1 MTSTADTTAVP
12 VADPG
17 RAVSEHREELLGA
30 IERVLA
36 AGRYVHGPEHA
47 AFEEELASFVG
58 VAHCAG
64 VANGTDALELA
75 LAAVGCSPGDMVVVA
90 ANAGGYA
97 TAAAGRLGCTV
108 VFADVDPITLGL
120 TAATVESVLT
130 GATRAVVATHLYGL
144 MCGIE
149 SLVALCQERGIAVVE
164 DCAQAAGARRGGLR
178 AGAFGDAATFSF
190 YPTKNLAAIGDGGA
204 VVTNDAAID
213 ERVRAL
219 RQYGWS
225 EKYRVDVPGGWNSR
239 LDELQAAILR
249 VGLAHLDERNARR
262 RDFVRRYAD
271 ALPAHA
277 GRVVWN
283 DGEDFVAHL
292 AVILAND
299 RESLQE
305 ALAAA
310 EIGTDIHYPRADHQ
324 QEAWRTDDSLPV
336 TEHAVAHVLTIPCF
350 PELTRGEVE
359 RIAGVLID
367 L

>member
-1 MTSTADTTAVP
+1 VTPVGDMIAVP

-17 RAVSEHREELLGA
+17 RAIAAHRDEILDA

-36 AGRYVHGPEHA
+36 SGRYVHGPEHA
-47 AFEEELASFVG
+47 AFEEELASFLG

-64 VANGTDALELA
+64 VASGTDALELA

-108 VFADVDPITLGL
+108 VFADVDPVTLGL
-120 TAATVESVLT
+120 TAATVEPVLT
-130 GATRAVVATHLYGL
+130 GTTRAVVGTHLYGL

-149 SLVALCQERGIAVVE
+149 GLVALCGERGIAVVE
-164 DCAQAAGARRGGLR
+164 DCAQSVGARRGGR
-178 AGAFGDAATFSF
+178 YAGSFGDAATFSF

-204 VVTNDAAID
+204 VVTDDRAID
-213 ERVRAL
+213 ERLRAL

-225 EKYRVDVPGGWNSR
+225 DKYRVDVPGGWNSR
-239 LDELQAAILR
+239 LDELQAAVLR
-249 VGLAHLDERNARR
+249 VGLAHLDDRNARR

-277 GRVVWN
+277 GRFVWS

-292 AVILAND
+292 AVVLAND
-299 RESLQE
+299 RESLQA

-310 EIGTDIHYPRADHQ
+310 EIGTDIHYPRADYQ
-324 QEAWRTDDSLPV
+324 QDAWRTDDRLPV
-336 TEHAVAHVLTIPCF
+336 TEHAVAHVLTIPCY
-350 PELTRGEVE
+350 PELSRGEVE
-359 RIAGVLID
+359 QIAGVLSG